1 MIQSISL
8 YLVNILSSSNSFS
21 ELDKEKMA
29 YSLSALLSDFS
40 KLVILFIFFTVMNNG
55 KIFLIMFVFSTI
67 LRINVGGFHFKR
79 YWTCLAFSLM
89 YYNSLLFVNRLAI
102 DEIFFI
108 FLFILFSIIL
118 IWIAPLVSKKRES
131 IRKAKKSRYKIVTF
145 TIVLSY
151 LILYIF
157 INNTF
162 TKVGLWIII
171 LQSLQL
177 LIMKG
182 VREYESSKKKTRI

>member
-1 MIQSISL
+1 
-8 YLVNILSSSNSFS
+8 
-21 ELDKEKMA
+21 
-29 YSLSALLSDFS
+29 
-40 KLVILFIFFTVMNNG
+40 
-55 KIFLIMFVFSTI
+55 
-67 LRINVGGFHFKR
+67 
-79 YWTCLAFSLM
+79 M

-102 DEIFFI
+102 DEMFFI
-108 FLFILFSIIL
+108 FLFTLFSIIL

-131 IRKAKKSRYKIVTF
+131 IRKAKKSSYKIITF

-151 LILYIF
+151 LFLYIF

-177 LIMKG
+177 LVMKG
-182 VREYESSKKKTRI
+182 VKKYESSKKKTRI

>member
-1 MIQSISL
+1 M
-8 YLVNILSSSNSFS
+8 V
-21 ELDKEKMA
+21 

-40 KLVILFIFFTVMNNG
+40 KLVILLIFFTVMNKG

-67 LRINVGGFHFKR
+67 LRINVGGFHFKK
-79 YWTCLAFSLM
+79 YWTCLAFSFM
-89 YYNSLLFVNRLAI
+89 YYNSLLFVNKLAI

-131 IRKAKKSRYKIVTF
+131 IRKVKKSRYKIVNF